1 MIHMMQVAQLVPAQ
15 VLQQGQG
22 QQDGTPVEADTAA
35 VTATAAAPA
44 AALVPDSDPGDGEA
58 ALTGEPLQIG
68 GQQLFCLP
76 AAPVAQQQGGI
87 FRRGSGIEPEFL
99 IPDKG
104 QQTFA
109 AGAQQKRRLCAG
121 SGLAAAF
128 GQRPVGDDLQGRT
141 AQGKEKLF
149 RQDER
154 SGRGAGREMTFQPGQ
169 EREEQGRQGRGGDA
183 GRHGQ
188 EQALVGGQAQT
199 QIPGPGG
206 RDEACLMAAA
216 VCQSEQDG
224 AVAIEELDGRRSEKG
239 LHAVILPQ
247 LLRACK
253 QGSKNYM
260 NDFNGLL

>member
-1 MIHMMQVAQLVPAQ
+1 MMQVAQLVPAQ

-22 QQDGTPVEADTAA
+22 QQDGTPVEADAAA

-109 AGAQQKRRLCAG
+109 A
-121 SGLAAAF
+121 AAF
-128 GQRPVGDDLQGRT
+128 
-141 AQGKEKLF
+141 
-149 RQDER
+149 
-154 SGRGAGREMTFQPGQ
+154 
-169 EREEQGRQGRGGDA
+169 
-183 GRHGQ
+183 
-188 EQALVGGQAQT
+188 
-199 QIPGPGG
+199 
-206 RDEACLMAAA
+206 AA
-216 VCQSEQDG
+216 
-224 AVAIEELDGRRSEKG
+224 RR
-239 LHAVILPQ
+239 
-247 LLRACK
+247 R
-253 QGSKNYM
+253 
-260 NDFNGLL
+260 

>member
-1 MIHMMQVAQLVPAQ
+1 MPAQ

-22 QQDGTPVEADTAA
+22 QQDGTPVEADAAA

-188 EQALVGGQAQT
+188 EQALVGGQAQA

-239 LHAVILPQ
+239 LHVVSLPQ

-253 QGSKNYM
+253 QGNKNYT
-260 NDFNGLL
+260 NDFNVLL